1 MRKLLLVLL
10 PALILSSCSTT
21 PQSAAGDGPEYF
33 AALSEDQAES
43 ELKTV
48 LADIDE
54 LDEEIRSAE
63 VRRDQARSKQ
73 GQDESKDI
81 AAEGSEAELE
91 SLRAR
96 KGVLINRQVQLEK
109 RLRDFQSNK
118 Y

>member
-10 PALILSSCSTT
+10 PVLVLSSCSTT
-21 PQSAAGDGPEYF
+21 PKSASGDGSDYF
-33 AALSEDQAES
+33 ASLSEDQAES
-43 ELKTV
+43 ELKEV

-54 LDEEIRSAE
+54 LDGELRGAE
-63 VRRDQARSKQ
+63 ARRDQARSKQ
-73 GQDESKDI
+73 GQDESKEI
-81 AAEGSEAELE
+81 AAEGAEAELE

-109 RLRDFQSNK
+109 RLRAFQSNK